1 MVSELSAKRSA
12 GLQDFINVHF
22 RAPATAQWMREND
35 RAAMLHFVYNANC
48 VSVLVCHDLSSRGE
62 FVLQVPLF
70 TPHETIAEFQS
81 DPAKCHK
88 LIDDSFGVKVRDAE
102 IVDVNAWTMEALVAS
117 SYVSQKFRGDPDV
130 PERVFLAGD
139 SAHAYPPSGGYGLN
153 TGIGDAFCLAHKLAS
168 QQLSP
173 NTS

>member
-1 MVSELSAKRSA
+1 VNSVTKEST

-35 RAAMLHFVYNANC
+35 RAAMLHFVYNADC
-48 VSVLVCHDLSSRGE
+48 VSVLVCHDLSSKGE

-70 TPHETIAEFQS
+70 TPHESIKEYQNN
-81 DPAKCHK
+81 PAKCHK
-88 LIDDSFGVKVRDAE
+88 LIDDSFGTKVRDAQ
-102 IVDVNAWTMEALVAS
+102 IVDVNSWTMEALVAS
-117 SYVSQKFRGDPDV
+117 SYVSRKFIAKPDV

-153 TGIGDAFCLAHKLAS
+153 TGIGDAFCLAHKLATRKLTP
-168 QQLSP
+168 QVA
-173 NTS
+173 